1 MNKTIIFFMLFFSK
15 ICFGQIEIGWKDLE
29 DIEFSETFI
38 DSLDE
43 YILFPNFGPEVLEL
57 SGKKVAISGYI
68 LEIDIGYYILS
79 KGPFASCFFC
89 GAGGPETIAELS
101 LKSDDI
107 SFVMDEFVTIVGVLK
122 LNDEDIYRCNY
133 ILEYAYPK

>member
-1 MNKTIIFFMLFFSK
+1 MNKTLIFFLLFFSK
-15 ICFGQIEIGWKDLE
+15 LSFGQIEIGWKDLE

-43 YILFPNFGPEVLEL
+43 YVLFPNFGPEVLEL

-79 KGPFASCFFC
+79 KGPFILLFAVLVAQKLLRIKFKVRRYFFC
-89 GAGGPETIAELS
+89 HG
-101 LKSDDI
+101 
-107 SFVMDEFVTIVGVLK
+107 
-122 LNDEDIYRCNY
+122 
-133 ILEYAYPK
+133 